1 MEYHNILDGIK
12 RNNRM
17 IMMDN
22 MIIVFMIGLVI
33 LIMLYLVQW
42 YIDKQLKRREN
53 E

>member
-1 MEYHNILDGIK
+1 
-12 RNNRM
+12 M